1 MTRCAYGTRWQ
12 SLADANLEDGRGLAL
27 SPLGASWSCR
37 SVTACIESR
46 VVHKG
51 DEGCKKSSALFVRCF
66 KLRVLLRHLE
76 TKSLK
81 DKQSQGKPNN
91 KTLVCIST
99 RCTQYSYLNSGSFTP
114 DLLFHPHTGLVQE
127 TLFRCRDLRG
137 LREFGCA
144 SLVWALG
151 SCTGVGA

>member
-1 MTRCAYGTRWQ
+1 MRWQ

-91 KTLVCIST
+91 KTLVCI
-99 RCTQYSYLNSGSFTP
+99 
-114 DLLFHPHTGLVQE
+114 
-127 TLFRCRDLRG
+127 
-137 LREFGCA
+137 
-144 SLVWALG
+144 
-151 SCTGVGA
+151 